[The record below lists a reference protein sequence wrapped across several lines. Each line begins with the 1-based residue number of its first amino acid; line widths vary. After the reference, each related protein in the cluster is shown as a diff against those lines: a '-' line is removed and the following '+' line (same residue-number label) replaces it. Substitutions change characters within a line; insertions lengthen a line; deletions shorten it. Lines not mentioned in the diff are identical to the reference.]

1 MTSPPPTPPT
11 EEQPPPQPPRDDDH
25 RRWVRSS
32 SDRMIAGVAG
42 GVGRRLEIDS
52 LAIRITFVILTF
64 AGGLGIVL
72 YLAGL
77 IFMPSDDPDESPLQW
92 GLARTVGAGLL
103 VVAGLAILLPGW
115 AWGPGIPLLAV
126 AGVVVYLLL
135 RVLRERDTPSAGRV
149 AVKIAIAIALLALAA
164 GGFVAAAAGTAL
176 GGGIAVAGL
185 VIACGIGMIAGAFR
199 GGARWLALPA
209 LVLALPLGAVAA
221 TDLDVRGTWGDRL
234 FVPSTVTEVAD
245 GYDMGVGQLRVDL
258 RNVDLPP
265 GRTTLPVSIGAGEIQ
280 VIVPDGTCVTT
291 EADISMGAYQEPFN
305 GEQGGVDLE
314 IDDEYPVTPGR
325 PELHVLADVG
335 LGALTVGPR
344 EYVLTRHD
352 QGWGS
357 DDRVRDTTP
366 PRIACG
372 GRP

>member
-25 RRWVRSS
+25 HRWVRSS

-42 GVGRRLEIDS
+42 GVGRRLEIDP

-221 TDLDVRGTWGDRL
+221 TDLDVRGTWGERH
-234 FVPSTVTEVAD
+234 FRPATVAEVED
-245 GYDMGVGQLRVDL
+245 GYEMGAGEMRVDL

-265 GRTTLPVSIGAGEIQ
+265 GRTTLPVKIGMGEIQ
-280 VIVPDGTCVTT
+280 VLIADGTCVTT
-291 EADISMGAYQEPFN
+291 DADISMGAYEPPDG
-305 GEQGGVDLE
+305 GEEGGVDLE
-314 IDDEYPVTPGR
+314 IEDRFPIAAGR
-325 PELHVLADVG
+325 PELHVVADIG
-335 LGALTVGPR
+335 LGALRVGNSEVFIGNGFDGWHDDVRAPAPPVMR
-344 EYVLTRHD
+344 EVCR
-352 QGWGS
+352 
-357 DDRVRDTTP
+357 
-366 PRIACG
+366 
-372 GRP
+372 

>member
-11 EEQPPPQPPRDDDH
+11 EEQPPPQPPPDAG

-42 GVGRRLEIDS
+42 GIGRRLEIDP

-64 AGGLGIVL
+64 AGGLGIIL

-77 IFMPSDDPDESPLQW
+77 IFMPSDDPDESPLRW

-115 AWGPGIPLLAV
+115 AWGPGIPLLVV
-126 AGVVVYLLL
+126 AGIVVYLLL
-135 RVLRERDTPSAGRV
+135 RVLREQGTPSAGRV
-149 AVKIAIAIALLALAA
+149 AIRIAIAIALLALAA

-185 VIACGIGMIAGAFR
+185 VVACGIGMVAGAFR

-221 TDLDVRGTWGDRL
+221 TDLDIRGTWGDRL
-234 FVPSTVTEVAD
+234 FVPSTVTELAE
-245 GYDMGVGQLRVDL
+245 GYEMGAGQMRVDL

-265 GRTTLPVSIGAGEIQ
+265 GRTTLPVKIGAGEIQ
-280 VIVPDGTCVTT
+280 IMVPDGTCVTT
-291 EADISMGAYQEPFN
+291 DADISMGAYEEPYN

-314 IDDEYPVTPGR
+314 IDDDYPVAAGR
-325 PELHVLADVG
+325 PELHVQADIG

-344 EYVLTRHD
+344 EYVLSRHD
-352 QGWGS
+352 QGWWN
-357 DDRVRDTTP
+357 DDRL
-366 PRIACG
+366 PRPTAPLVACG
-372 GRP
+372 GTP